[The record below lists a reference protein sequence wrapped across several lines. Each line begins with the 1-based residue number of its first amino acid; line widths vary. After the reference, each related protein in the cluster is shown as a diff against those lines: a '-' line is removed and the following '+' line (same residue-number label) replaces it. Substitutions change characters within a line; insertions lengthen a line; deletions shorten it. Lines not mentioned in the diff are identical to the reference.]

1 MCLYHF
7 CAAACL
13 GGFWHKV
20 TDQCADCP
28 PPAFRQGPAASP
40 PVSLPAGGRSSGR
53 GRGTACC
60 APSAGTCLRRRGCQ
74 GKTGRSQGHRQK
86 RRPPRCGRTGAVRKL
101 REKSTNPAFL
111 FYSLPPDFATVS
123 CAETALGRGIFLSA
137 GIFAWAAGR
146 EGAYLRLSAGT
157 GDFLLLNRGGCATI
171 NTIAGAGAERLRASC
186 GGKTSCGSQ
195 PCR

>member
-1 MCLYHF
+1 MLVPFLRCRLFGRVLAQSDRPMCRL
-7 CAAACL
+7 
-13 GGFWHKV
+13 
-20 TDQCADCP
+20 DP
-28 PPAFRQGPAASP
+28 R
-40 PVSLPAGGRSSGR
+40 RSGR
-53 GRGTACC
+53 GQGNRLLR
-60 APSAGTCLRRRGCQ
+60 PIRRRLFAAARTPRQ
-74 GKTGRSQGHRQK
+74 NRPFTGAPAK

-101 REKSTNPAFL
+101 RETSTNPAFL
-111 FYSLPPDFATVS
+111 SYSLPPDFATVS
-123 CAETALGRGIFLSA
+123 CAETALGRGMFLPAS
-137 GIFAWAAGR
+137 IFARAAGR